1 MFSELSAALIVSKSR
16 VKVRCDRATADAAI
30 VARADIIV
38 TRLSLKILIA

>member
-1 MFSELSAALIVSKSR
+1 MFSETVSRAIVSKSR

-38 TRLSLKILIA
+38 TRLGLKILIA